1 MLALYDNVMLVA
13 CIGLCVLWIG
23 YYVVKRF
30 IRERRLKRSEII
42 AELNILLEKNKTE
55 EK

>member
-1 MLALYDNVMLVA
+1 MLAFYDNIMLVA

-23 YYVVKRF
+23 YHIVKRF
-30 IRERRLKRSEII
+30 IRERKLKRLEII